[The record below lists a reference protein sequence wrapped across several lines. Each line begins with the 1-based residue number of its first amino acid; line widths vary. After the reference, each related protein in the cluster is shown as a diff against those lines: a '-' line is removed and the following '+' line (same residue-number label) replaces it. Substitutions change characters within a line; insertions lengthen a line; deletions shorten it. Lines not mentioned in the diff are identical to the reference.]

1 MSPQIRPT
9 DRLAELGLS
18 LPPLSPPVGKYLPGV
33 RSGALLFVSG
43 QTTTVEGR
51 PVVTGYV
58 GRDVSVTQARDAA
71 RLAALNALALA
82 ASAAGSLDHVRR
94 IIRLTGYVRSAPGFS
109 EQPSVINGASELL
122 IEIWGAA
129 GQHARSAIGVAEL
142 PGGAPGE
149 IELVVEGDQ

>member
-1 MSPQIRPT
+1 MAPQTRPT
-9 DRLAELGLS
+9 ERLAELGLG
-18 LPPLSPPVGKYLPGV
+18 LPPLSAPAGKYLAGV
-33 RSGALLFVSG
+33 RSGTLLFVSG
-43 QTTTVEGR
+43 QTPTIDGR

-58 GRDVSVTQARDAA
+58 GREVSLAQARDAA

-109 EQPSVINGASELL
+109 EQPAVINGASELL

-142 PGGAPGE
+142 PGGAPVE
-149 IELVVEGDQ
+149 IELVVEVDP